1 MKIKELIKSKIKQ
14 MIIKSDLTVTELGI
28 LAEIYYK
35 LNNE

>member
-1 MKIKELIKSKIKQ
+1 MKIKELIESKIKQ
-14 MIIKSDLTVTELGI
+14 MIVKSDLTVMELGI

>member
-1 MKIKELIKSKIKQ
+1 MIKERSV
-14 MIIKSDLTVTELGI
+14 KSDLTVTELGI

>member
-1 MKIKELIKSKIKQ
+1 MKIKELIESKIKQ
-14 MIIKSDLTVTELGI
+14 TIIKSDLTVTELGI

>member
-1 MKIKELIKSKIKQ
+1 MKIKELIESKIKQ
-14 MIIKSDLTVTELGI
+14 MIIKSDLTVMELGI

>member
-1 MKIKELIKSKIKQ
+1 MKVKELIESKIKQ
-14 MIIKSDLTVTELGI
+14 MLVKSDLTVTELGI